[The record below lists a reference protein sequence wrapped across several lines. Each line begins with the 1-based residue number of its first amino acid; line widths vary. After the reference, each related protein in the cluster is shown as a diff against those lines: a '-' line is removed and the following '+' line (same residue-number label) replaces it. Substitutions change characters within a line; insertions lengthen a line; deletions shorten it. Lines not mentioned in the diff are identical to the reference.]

1 MKAGERIKE
10 LRLEHHMTQEELGNL
25 LGVGKSAIAKYE
37 RGRVLNLKR
46 STIEQLSRIFNVSP
60 SYVMGYTDLRL
71 DQNEEKQ
78 SNLTPIASNLISVRP
93 REIPILGT
101 ICAGNGIYAEENYQ
115 GSFALDKGISAD
127 YAIHVKGGSMTGAG
141 IQDGDLAFIRKCD
154 GDIVNGRIYAVILNG
169 SNEATLKAVT
179 AHEDFIVLTP
189 LNPAYPVITT
199 YSQEVYIAG
208 ELVGVYHPCL

>member
-1 MKAGERIKE
+1 MSIGDNIRE
-10 LRLEHHMTQEELGNL
+10 LRESHNLTQRDLGDI
-25 LGVGKSAIAKYE
+25 LGVSDKAVSTWEKGRAIPRMGVIQKMADYFGVSKT
-37 RGRVLNLKR
+37 
-46 STIEQLSRIFNVSP
+46 SIIEDLSN
-60 SYVMGYTDLRL
+60 T
-71 DQNEEKQ
+71 
-78 SNLTPIASNLISVRP
+78 TPIASNLISVRP

-115 GSFALDKGISAD
+115 GSFALDKSISAD

>member
-1 MKAGERIKE
+1 MRSSIGDRIVTARKNAGYSQTE
-10 LRLEHHMTQEELGNL
+10 LATAIGISKQL
-25 LGVGKSAIAKYE
+25 LYKYEVGKITNIPSDRIEKIAE
-37 RGRVLNLKR
+37 I
-46 STIEQLSRIFNVSP
+46 THVSP
-60 SYVMGYTDLRL
+60 AYIMGWIDTPTLT
-71 DQNEEKQ
+71 EKDA
-78 SNLTPIASNLISVRP
+78 PIASNLISVRP

-115 GSFALDKGISAD
+115 GSFSLDKGISAD

-179 AHEDFIVLTP
+179 AHEDFVVLTP

-199 YSQEVYIAG
+199 YSQEVHIAG

>member
-60 SYVMGYTDLRL
+60 SYVMGYTDMRL

-101 ICAGNGIYAEENYQ
+101 ICAGDGIYAEENYE
-115 GSFALDKGISAD
+115 GTFTLDKSIPAD
-127 YAIHVKGGSMTGAG
+127 FAIWVKGDSMINAN
-141 IQDGDLAFIRKCD
+141 IHDGDLAFIRKCTD
-154 GDIVNGRIYAVILNG
+154 FVDGRIYAVIIDG
-169 SNEATLKAVT
+169 SNEATLKAVNT
-179 AHEDFIVLTP
+179 YDDFLVLTP
-189 LNPAYPVITT
+189 SNPSYGVITVDQ
-199 YSQEVYIAG
+199 SEVHFVG
-208 ELVGVYHPCL
+208 ELVGVYHSCE